1 MGNKSRI
8 KKMILENSSVFDA
21 NYIYKLLNKEK
32 MNDNELALII
42 LELMNEC
49 LIDGNNLLTLI
60 NLLKITMDNNNL
72 TNKTKDSIY
81 EQINKLLKKDCN
93 KDVYLLLENLNSY
106 VSCLFNLNTDEKQL
120 RNFYEQE
127 LLKNKRTIDNLKK
140 IVNKRETRIK
150 ELEKSVKS
158 KEKLNNDRKRALQE
172 KEKQLNKLK
181 SKVSNYS
188 ERTTLTVAE
197 IEKIK
202 KYFLINLE
210 EPITKEELLNLAKDI
225 NLDEQQFNM
234 IFDALCK
241 EYNLKSNI
249 INFPNYYQLMPL
261 KANTKETLYFP
272 TTKDEIDLLIIGDL
286 HIRNFSNYFQSLMY
300 AINNYAI
307 KNNISTACILGDIYD
322 IRYEDLDKTKYDFI
336 KQWEKIAFK
345 MNKEL
350 TKSDLRYLIL
360 GGNHDER
367 ALLAGIDLIDYLDVN
382 CENVKSLGYT
392 SASIVFGEVKRND
405 NNIGIHHTG
414 KKIILPKPVYINE
427 YENTLIKKYLND
439 YYLNTYKSYFDFFA
453 HFHFDYLN
461 LKEGYQL
468 VPNLINDSYPVKA
481 YHVKFHLNEKRNI
494 DWMILKPLGIYI
506 NELIANDEIV
516 YKKTRK
522 F

>member
-150 ELEKSVKS
+150 ELEKSIKS
-158 KEKLNNDRKRALQE
+158 KEKLNNDRKKALQE

-181 SKVSNYS
+181 SKLSNYS
-188 ERTTLTVAE
+188 ERTTLTLAE

-202 KYFLINLE
+202 KYF
-210 EPITKEELLNLAKDI
+210 
-225 NLDEQQFNM
+225 
-234 IFDALCK
+234 
-241 EYNLKSNI
+241 
-249 INFPNYYQLMPL
+249 
-261 KANTKETLYFP
+261 
-272 TTKDEIDLLIIGDL
+272 
-286 HIRNFSNYFQSLMY
+286 
-300 AINNYAI
+300 
-307 KNNISTACILGDIYD
+307 
-322 IRYEDLDKTKYDFI
+322 
-336 KQWEKIAFK
+336 
-345 MNKEL
+345 
-350 TKSDLRYLIL
+350 
-360 GGNHDER
+360 
-367 ALLAGIDLIDYLDVN
+367 
-382 CENVKSLGYT
+382 
-392 SASIVFGEVKRND
+392 
-405 NNIGIHHTG
+405 
-414 KKIILPKPVYINE
+414 
-427 YENTLIKKYLND
+427 
-439 YYLNTYKSYFDFFA
+439 
-453 HFHFDYLN
+453 
-461 LKEGYQL
+461 
-468 VPNLINDSYPVKA
+468 
-481 YHVKFHLNEKRNI
+481 
-494 DWMILKPLGIYI
+494 
-506 NELIANDEIV
+506 
-516 YKKTRK
+516 
-522 F
+522 